1 MRLKLYINIL
11 MIFGIVFS
19 LKPIM
24 KTTLKEGE
32 DCRTAFLKYIDLQD
46 IILTSSDGSLYFNR
60 KSSKMGGFSMVCDKD
75 KNIEFFYLEK
85 GGDFDSEVDFLSQYL
100 FEKFF
105 SEDNK
110 KTVNPPTLE
119 NLSSSAQPIIN
130 KKKETN
136 LFLV

>member
-1 MRLKLYINIL
+1 
-11 MIFGIVFS
+11 
-19 LKPIM
+19 
-24 KTTLKEGE
+24 
-32 DCRTAFLKYIDLQD
+32 
-46 IILTSSDGSLYFNR
+46 
-60 KSSKMGGFSMVCDKD
+60 MVCDKD